1 MRNQRIYLDH
11 QATTPLDPRVFEA
24 MRPYF
29 TEKFGNPASK
39 SHPFGWEASE
49 AVERARE
56 QVADLVGA
64 EPGEIVF
71 TSGATEAVNLAIKG
85 VAEMYAQRG
94 RQIVTVATE
103 HRAVLD
109 SCRALEL
116 AGFGITRLG
125 VDGDGLLSPDVLRA
139 ALTAD
144 TILACVM
151 QANNE
156 IGVIQDIAALGAIC
170 REQRVFLFVDGAQ
183 SVGKMPV
190 DVNAQQMDLL
200 AISGHKLYGPKGI
213 GALYLRRRNPQVRLK
228 AQLHGGGHERG
239 RRSGTLPTPLIVGL
253 GQACQLAGEELAG
266 EAQRQLSLRDRL
278 VAGITAQL
286 DGVRLNGHPAKRLAG
301 NANLSFDDVDGAALL
316 TRLTTIAVS
325 SGSACTT
332 EEAEP
337 SHVLRALG
345 LPDDLAAASIR
356 FGLGRS
362 TTAEEIETAI
372 ALVVRVVRELRGT
385 PEGD

>member
-1 MRNQRIYLDH
+1 MNAQRIYLDH

-39 SHPFGWEASE
+39 SHPFGWEAGE

-56 QVADLVGA
+56 QVAALVGA
-64 EPGEIVF
+64 EPAEIVF

-85 VAEMYAQRG
+85 VAQMYAQRG

-109 SCRALEL
+109 TCRALEL
-116 AGFGITRLG
+116 AGLRINRLG
-125 VDGDGLLSPDVLRA
+125 VDGDGLLSLDRLQA

-144 TILACVM
+144 TILVCVM

-156 IGVIQDIAALGAIC
+156 IGVIQDIAALGSIC
-170 REQRVFLFVDGAQ
+170 RQRRVFLFVDGAQ
-183 SVGKMPV
+183 SVGKLPV
-190 DVNAQQMDLL
+190 DVNAQQIDLF
-200 AISGHKLYGPKGI
+200 AISGHKIYGPKGI
-213 GALYLRRRNPQVRLK
+213 GALFVRRRNPQVRLK
-228 AQLHGGGHERG
+228 AQMHGGGHERG
-239 RRSGTLPTPLIVGL
+239 RRSGTQATPLIVGL
-253 GQACQLAGEELAG
+253 GEACQLAGEELVA
-266 EAQRQLSLRDRL
+266 EAQRQLSLRERL

-286 DGVRLNGHPAKRLAG
+286 DGVRLNGHPEQRLAG
-301 NANLSFDDVDGAALL
+301 NTNLSFSGVDGAALL
-316 TRLTTIAVS
+316 TRLSSIAVS

-332 EEAEP
+332 EEAQP

-345 LPDDLAAASIR
+345 VPDDLAAASIR
-356 FGLGRS
+356 FGLGRG
-362 TTAEEIETAI
+362 TTAEEIEIAI
-372 ALVVRVVRELRGT
+372 ALVVRVVRELRGA
-385 PEGD
+385 PAAD

>member
-56 QVADLVGA
+56 KVAALVGA

-109 SCRALEL
+109 TCRALEL
-116 AGFGITRLG
+116 AGFGITRLAVG
-125 VDGDGLLSPDVLRA
+125 SDGLLSPDVLGA

-156 IGVIQDIAALGAIC
+156 IGVIQDIAALGSIC
-170 REQRVFLFVDGAQ
+170 RQRRVFLFVDGAQ
-183 SVGKMPV
+183 SVGKVPV
-190 DVNAQQMDLL
+190 DVNAQQID
-200 AISGHKLYGPKGI
+200 
-213 GALYLRRRNPQVRLK
+213 
-228 AQLHGGGHERG
+228 
-239 RRSGTLPTPLIVGL
+239 
-253 GQACQLAGEELAG
+253 
-266 EAQRQLSLRDRL
+266 
-278 VAGITAQL
+278 
-286 DGVRLNGHPAKRLAG
+286 
-301 NANLSFDDVDGAALL
+301 
-316 TRLTTIAVS
+316 
-325 SGSACTT
+325 
-332 EEAEP
+332 
-337 SHVLRALG
+337 
-345 LPDDLAAASIR
+345 
-356 FGLGRS
+356 
-362 TTAEEIETAI
+362 
-372 ALVVRVVRELRGT
+372 
-385 PEGD
+385 

>member
-1 MRNQRIYLDH
+1 MNAQRIYLDH

-39 SHPFGWEASE
+39 SHPFGWEAAE

-56 QVADLVGA
+56 QVAALIGA
-64 EPGEIVF
+64 EPAEIVF

-109 SCRALEL
+109 TCRALEL
-116 AGFGITRLG
+116 AAWRITRLG
-125 VDGDGLLSPDVLRA
+125 VSTDGLLSLDELRA
-139 ALTAD
+139 AFRDD
-144 TILACVM
+144 TILVCVM

-156 IGVIQDIAALGAIC
+156 NGVIQDIAAIGAVC
-170 REQRVFLFVDGAQ
+170 RERRVFLMVDGAQ
-183 SVGKMPV
+183 SVGKVPV
-190 DVNAQQMDLL
+190 DVNAQQIDLL
-200 AISGHKLYGPKGI
+200 AISGHKIYGPKGI
-213 GALYLRRRNPQVRLK
+213 GALYVRRRSPQVRLK

-253 GQACQLAGEELAG
+253 GEACRLAGEVMAG
-266 EAQRQLSLRDRL
+266 EGERLMALRERL
-278 VAGITAQL
+278 VDGITSRL
-286 DGVRLNGHPAKRLAG
+286 DGVRLNGHPVQRLPG
-301 NANLSFDDVDGAALL
+301 NANLSFAGLDGAALL
-316 TRLTTIAVS
+316 TRLSSIAVS

-332 EEAEP
+332 EEAQP

-345 LPDDLAAASIR
+345 VPDDLAAASIR
-356 FGLGRS
+356 FGLGRG
-362 TTAEEIETAI
+362 TTDEEIDTAI
-372 ALVVRVVRELRGT
+372 ALVVRVVRELRGA
-385 PEGD
+385 PGAG